1 MDAYRT
7 FWVDPG
13 EEWSAREA
21 SLEAMVAEGR

>member
-13 EEWSAREA
+13 ETWERWSAA
-21 SLEAMVAEGR
+21 TTTL